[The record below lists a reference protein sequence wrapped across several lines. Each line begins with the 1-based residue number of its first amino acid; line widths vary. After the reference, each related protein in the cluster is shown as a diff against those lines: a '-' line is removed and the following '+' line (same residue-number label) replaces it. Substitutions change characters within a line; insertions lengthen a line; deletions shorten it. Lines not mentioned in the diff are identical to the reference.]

1 MMNAKF
7 NNIINSNKPVLVD
20 FYADWCVPCKQVPN
34 ILKEV
39 KETFKDGI
47 RIIKVNV
54 DKYPIIA
61 TKYKIRNLPT
71 VILFKDGV
79 VKWTACGLIS
89 ADEIKSTLKHCL
101 EISSTKTK

>member
-1 MMNAKF
+1 MMSAKF
-7 NNIINSNKPVLVD
+7 NSIINSNKPVLVD

-54 DKYPIIA
+54 DKNPIIA

-71 VILFKDGV
+71 VILFKNGQV
-79 VKWTACGLIS
+79 EKKWVGLTSQKDLTAAIEEVL
-89 ADEIKSTLKHCL
+89 
-101 EISSTKTK
+101 